1 MSLLNKII
9 LFVVFAVLSANF
21 GLAQDTTKS
30 PQPVAPLFNSPTN
43 SVQIKTDS
51 TTIVPTKGKGKPASK
66 PDTTN
71 TKPKHD
77 PHKATLRSA
86 IIPGWGQA
94 YNREYWKIPI
104 VYGALAI
111 PASLYIYNNNYY
123 QMTKFAYNAVYS
135 ATLETPIDN
144 SQLLKIDPRVM
155 DQNTG
160 QPLDLSSYQHYRNSF
175 KRNKDF
181 SLLWFFIVWGLNV
194 ADATVFGHLKD
205 FDVSDNLS
213 LQMQV
218 QPNYIPETKSSTIGF
233 VFNIQKPVHKLLPVP
248 ER

>member
-9 LFVVFAVLSANF
+9 LLVVYAVLCTNF
-21 GLAQDTTKS
+21 LFAQDTTKS
-30 PQPVAPLFNSPTN
+30 PEPIAPLFSSPTN

-51 TTIVPTKGKGKPASK
+51 TTIVPTKGKTATK
-66 PDTTN
+66 PDSAITR
-71 TKPKHD
+71 PKHD
-77 PHKATLRSA
+77 PRKATFRSA
-86 IIPGWGQA
+86 VIPGWGQA

-111 PASLYIYNNNYY
+111 PVSLYIYNNNYY

-144 SQLLKIDPRVM
+144 SQLIKINPKVM

-160 QPLDLSSYQHYRNSF
+160 QPLDLATYQHYRNSF

-218 QPNYIPETKSSTIGF
+218 QPNYIPETKSSTIGL
-233 VFNIQKPVHKLLPVP
+233 VFNLQKPVHKLLPVP

>member
-9 LFVVFAVLSANF
+9 LLVVYAVLCANF
-21 GLAQDTTKS
+21 ALAQDTTKS
-30 PQPVAPLFNSPTN
+30 PEPVAPLFNSPTN

-51 TTIVPTKGKGKPASK
+51 TSIVPTKSKTATK
-66 PDTTN
+66 PDSVI

-77 PHKATLRSA
+77 PRKATFRSA
-86 IIPGWGQA
+86 VIPGWGQA

-123 QMTKFAYNAVYS
+123 QMTKFAYNAVYA
-135 ATLETPIDN
+135 ATLQTPKDN
-144 SQLLKIDPRVM
+144 SQLLRIDPRVM
-155 DQNTG
+155 DKNL
-160 QPLDLSSYQHYRNSF
+160 QPLDINSYQQYRNSF

-213 LQMQV
+213 MQMQV
-218 QPNYIPETKSSTIGF
+218 QPTYIPETKRSNIGL
-233 VFNIQKPVHKLLPVP
+233 VFNLQKPVRKLLPV
-248 ER
+248 